1 MIVIAHRLST
11 IRHADVIYVIDRGRV
26 AQSGTHDDLI
36 SQEGIYRSLWNV
48 QTGERL
54 TIAD

>member
-1 MIVIAHRLST
+1 
-11 IRHADVIYVIDRGRV
+11 VIYVIDRGRV